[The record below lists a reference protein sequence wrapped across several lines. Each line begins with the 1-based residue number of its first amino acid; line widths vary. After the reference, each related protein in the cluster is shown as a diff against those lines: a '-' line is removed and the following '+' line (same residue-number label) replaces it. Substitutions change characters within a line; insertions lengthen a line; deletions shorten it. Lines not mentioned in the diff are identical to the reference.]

1 MIKNLTPHD
10 VTIIFNDGSTRVIPS
25 SGVARAAQTSVDVAI
40 VDGITICKMVFGDP
54 VDLPDPAAD
63 VHLIVSV
70 ITANAAKA
78 AGRITDDLLITAD
91 PVRDDDGKIIGCKR
105 LARI

>member
-10 VTIIFNDGSTRVIPS
+10 VTIIFDDGSKRVIPS
-25 SGVARAAQTSVDVAI
+25 SGIARAAQKSVDVAI
-40 VDGITICKMVFGDP
+40 IEGIPICKMVFGDT
-54 VDLPDPAAD
+54 VDLPDPELG
-63 VHLIVSV
+63 VSLIVSV